1 MRALAL
7 MYHDVVP
14 RGRPE
19 ASGFAGPSADHY
31 KLDREVFRAQL
42 DALAAS
48 APRPVVARVDEAD
61 FAARPWPVFLTFDD
75 GGVSAHEPIASWLEE
90 RGWRGHFF
98 VTTDW
103 IGKPGFLDAGRV
115 RDLHARGHVIG
126 SHSCSHPTR
135 MSSCEP
141 VQLLREWR
149 DSAARLA
156 EIVGEPVRVA
166 SVPGGYYSRT
176 VAETAAEAGI
186 RFLFTSEPTPVP
198 QSVGGCL
205 VLGRYVV
212 ARGTS
217 TADVVGLATGSAT
230 PRLRQAAVWT
240 VKKAAKTVGG
250 PVYVTIGRLLRRRR
264 RPEPPR

>member
-1 MRALAL
+1 

-19 ASGFAGPSADHY
+19 ASGFAGASADHY
-31 KLDREVFRAQL
+31 KLNREAFRAHL
-42 DALAAS
+42 DALAES
-48 APRPVVARVDEAD
+48 AARGAVARVDQAD
-61 FAARPWPVFLTFDD
+61 LTVRPWPVFLTFDD
-75 GGVSAHEPIASWLEE
+75 GGVSAHDPVAAWLEE

-103 IGKPGFLDAGRV
+103 IGKPGFLDVARV

-135 MSSCEP
+135 MSACPP
-141 VQLLREWR
+141 VQLQREWR
-149 DSAARLA
+149 DSAARLG
-156 EIVGEPVRVA
+156 EITGEPVRVA
-166 SVPGGYYSRT
+166 SVPGGYYSKK
-176 VAETAAEAGI
+176 VAETAGEAGI
-186 RFLFTSEPTPVP
+186 RFLFTSEPTPIP
-198 QSVGGCL
+198 QAVGDCL

-212 ARGTS
+212 ASRTP
-217 TADVVGLATGSAT
+217 TAEVVELATGAAR

-250 PVYVTIGRLLRRRR
+250 PVYVTVGRLLRRRR
-264 RPEPPR
+264 SEPSR